1 MKISIITVVYNNKRT
16 IKEAI
21 SSVFEQ
27 TYKNIEHIIIDGG
40 STDGTKEI
48 LEEEY
53 SKYKVLVSEPDNGI
67 YDAMNK
73 GISLATGD
81 VIGILNSDD
90 IYEDEKV
97 LQDVMTCFE
106 TDPELSILYGDLV
119 YVQSNNLNKAVRNW
133 ISRPYYKR
141 FFENGNVP
149 PHPTLFVKSK
159 VYQQIGFFNLQ
170 YKLAADYEFMLRV
183 FKRNIFKSRYLNRL
197 LVRMR
202 LGGATNRSFKN
213 IFNGNK
219 EIINAWKNN
228 ELNPP
233 IFLIFIRFYKRV
245 IQLFCV

>member
-1 MKISIITVVYNNKRT
+1 VKISIITVVYNNKRT

-27 TYKNIEHIIIDGG
+27 TYENIEHIIIDGG
-40 STDGTKEI
+40 STDGTIEI

-106 TDPELSILYGDLV
+106 TDPALSILYGDLV

-202 LGGATNRSFKN
+202 LGGATNKSFKN
-213 IFNGNK
+213 ILNGNK

-228 ELNPP
+228 QLTPP
-233 IFLIFIRFYKRV
+233 IFLMFIRFFKRLL
-245 IQLFCV
+245 QFF